1 MIDVE
6 IIHILIISQ
15 EIKILKKYLMLLIV
29 EKLEMLLNMLVIV
42 DFNVENLHHSY
53 KNSKQK
59 YNQEL
64 LYLELKLKEI
74 DKIYL
79 NYKKIVKNQILKY
92 KIIEEDQ

>member
-42 DFNVENLHHSY
+42 DFNVEILHHFY

>member
-1 MIDVE
+1 MMIDVE

-29 EKLEMLLNMLVIV
+29 EKLEILLNMLVIV
-42 DFNVENLHHSY
+42 DSNVEILHHSY

-79 NYKKIVKNQILKY
+79 N
-92 KIIEEDQ
+92 